1 MNEAEIRID
10 RDIIEIQRPIAVMK
24 RTSDATEW
32 DKTVETA
39 AGRETAE
46 SHEILH
52 IPITVDL
59 PIQRDQ
65 TVEPRLLGRDTAIQ
79 SLPVEIDIIHA
90 AIDIIV
96 PARRHDA
103 AVDSRLHVRERHR
116 PVIVVDIPLHIIEIQ
131 RRHMKLRHGDRPLT
145 DEMRQRPT
153 SGSSHSHLVMDII
166 PQPHGRRDHPL
177 RRDRDDRGE
186 ILFFEINLAV
196 RLDAIPHHRPAEFP
210 RLDVEITNAAR
221 VDMPIQRYARD
232 KIVTLPIESR
242 HSAIMHRDR
251 DIQRLSLTIEI
262 RDPIL
267 QLFLLI
273 PRLFLLD
280 LPLPAVDEI
289 HIHLLIEIHR
299 KGRALQRDLPNGRRD
314 EAHPEHI
321 PRIHLERSRRHT
333 QDRIPRR
340 IIPRQLLES
349 DTAMDIRGDRLH
361 RDRPPKHLLPRS
373 RIVEKLCRSIAH
385 DFRYQ
390 KQQTE
395 KSEQHSED
403 HEKIP

>member
-1 MNEAEIRID
+1 MSPLTRSLISFISSWIFFYAAHRPLSIPRIRDTHRLPALLIHQLYLPQVELPIDDMEGIRMNEAEIGIN

-24 RTSDATEW
+24 RTRNAAEW

-65 TVEPRLLGRDTAIQ
+65 SVEPRLLGRNTAIQ

-103 AVDSRLHVRERHR
+103 AVDPRLHVRERHR

-131 RRHMKLRHGDRPLT
+131 RRHMKLRHRDRPLT
-145 DEMRQRPT
+145 DEMRQRPA
-153 SGSSHSHLVMDII
+153 SGSSQSHLVMDII

-177 RRDRDDRGE
+177 HRGRDDRGE

-196 RLDAIPHHRPAEFP
+196 RLDTISHHRPAEFP
-210 RLDVEITNAAR
+210 RLDVEITHAAR
-221 VDMPIQRYARD
+221 IDMPAHRHARD
-232 KIVTLPIESR
+232 EIAPLPIESR
-242 HSAIMHRDR
+242 HSAVMHRDFH
-251 DIQRLSLTIEI
+251 IQRLTLTIEI
-262 RDPIL
+262 RNLIL
-267 QLFLLI
+267 QLFLRI

-280 LPLPAVDEI
+280 LPPA
-289 HIHLLIEIHR
+289 
-299 KGRALQRDLPNGRRD
+299 GG
-314 EAHPEHI
+314 
-321 PRIHLERSRRHT
+321 
-333 QDRIPRR
+333 
-340 IIPRQLLES
+340 
-349 DTAMDIRGDRLH
+349 
-361 RDRPPKHLLPRS
+361 
-373 RIVEKLCRSIAH
+373 
-385 DFRYQ
+385 
-390 KQQTE
+390 
-395 KSEQHSED
+395 
-403 HEKIP
+403 